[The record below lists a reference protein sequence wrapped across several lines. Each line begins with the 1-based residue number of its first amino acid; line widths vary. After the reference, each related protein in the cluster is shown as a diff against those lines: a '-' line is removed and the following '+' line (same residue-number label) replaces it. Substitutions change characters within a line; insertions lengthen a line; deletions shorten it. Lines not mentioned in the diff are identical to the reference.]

1 MQTNIQ
7 LQNTEAFRRIP
18 IKSGEAREDS
28 WPRYSGQL
36 WKLARIVAVATGILV
51 TLHGQ
56 SQETNTATLD
66 ATQARYRISRYI
78 YGHFTEHLG
87 RCIYGGI
94 WVGENST
101 IPNKNGIRTD
111 VVEALKRIKAPVIR
125 WPGGCFADEYHW
137 KDGIGPRNQ
146 RPTMINTNWGGLTE
160 DNSFGTHEFLDF
172 CEQVGAEPYISGN
185 LGSGTVQE
193 MSQWVEY
200 LNSDN
205 ISPMTDL
212 RKQNGREKSWGV
224 KFWGLGNESWG
235 CGGNMR
241 PEYYA
246 DVAMQY
252 ATFLR
257 NYGKNTLN
265 KIAVGPSDDNY
276 HWTEV
281 IMKQMSTSI
290 WGIAL
295 HSYTW
300 GNNETA
306 TNFDEAK
313 WFGMLQRTLHMEE
326 YVTKHAAIMDK
337 YDPSKSVALVVDE
350 WGAWYNV
357 EPGTNPA
364 FLYQQNTLRDALI
377 AGINLNIFNNHC
389 DRVKMAAV
397 AQLVNVLQALIL
409 TDNEKMVLT
418 PTYHVFDLYKVHHD
432 ALMVPVDLKTNPY
445 TFGNNSIPALN
456 MSASIDA
463 SGKLN
468 ITICNTD
475 AKRAQPLLCNL
486 KGFKASSVSGKI
498 ITANTLNAHN
508 TFDKPN
514 EVKITDFTQCKL
526 KNGNIEA
533 KIPAHSVVLLQ
544 VDGIFEGRKA
554 ITPPQKLQQ
563 GLQYKVY
570 EGQWNRLPD
579 FKQLTPIRT
588 GIIKEI
594 VIPDNIPAT
603 NIGIVYEGYIKVEQD
618 GIYEFSS
625 ISDDGSR
632 IEIDGEMVVINDGL
646 HGMIER
652 TGSVFLKKGFHTI
665 RVEFFQA
672 GGGWGLNVLMA
683 APGSEKRP
691 ISPQSLFYP

>member
-1 MQTNIQ
+1 MKAIKTIHQESR
-7 LQNTEAFRRIP
+7 LKRRI
-18 IKSGEAREDS
+18 I
-28 WPRYSGQL
+28 YSL
-36 WKLARIVAVATGILV
+36 LAIIIEVSTFYAV
-51 TLHGQ
+51 
-56 SQETNTATLD
+56 SQTVNTATLD
-66 ATQARYRISRYI
+66 ATQARYRISKYI

-87 RCIYGGI
+87 HCIYGGI
-94 WVGENST
+94 WVGENSR

-111 VVEALKRIKAPVIR
+111 IVEALKRIKAPVIR

-137 KDGIGPRNQ
+137 KDGIGPRSQ
-146 RPTMINTNWGGLTE
+146 RPTMINTNWGGVTE

-205 ISPMTDL
+205 ISPMTEL
-212 RKQNGREKSWGV
+212 RKMNGREKSWGV

-257 NYGKNTLN
+257 NYGSNQLL

-276 HWTEV
+276 YWTEV
-281 IMKQMSTSI
+281 IMKQMGTNI
-290 WGIAL
+290 WGMAL

-306 TNFDEAK
+306 TNFDESK
-313 WFGMLQRTLHMEE
+313 WIGMLERTMKMEE
-326 YVTKHAAIMDK
+326 YVRKHSEVMDK

-364 FLYQQNTLRDALI
+364 FLFQQNTLRDALI

-397 AQLVNVLQALIL
+397 AQMVNVLQALFL
-409 TDNEKMVLT
+409 TKNEKMVLT
-418 PTYHVFDLYKVHHD
+418 PTYHVFDMYKVHHD
-432 ALMVPVDLKTNPY
+432 ALMVPVKLESRPY
-445 TFGNNSIPALN
+445 SFEKISIPALN

-463 SGKLN
+463 QGRMH

-475 AKRAQPLLCNL
+475 AKNDQPLVCNL
-486 KGFKASSVSGKI
+486 AGYIPSSIRGEI
-498 ITANTLNAHN
+498 ITAPQLNAHN
-508 TFDKPN
+508 TFENPN
-514 EVKITDFTQCKL
+514 EVKITPFNKCSL
-526 KNGNIEA
+526 KNGKIEA
-533 KIPAHSVVLLQ
+533 TIPAHSVVMIELE
-544 VDGIFEGRKA
+544 GIFEGRKA
-554 ITPPQKLQQ
+554 ITPPQNLKQ
-563 GLQYKVY
+563 GLNYSLY
-570 EGQWNRLPD
+570 EGQWTRLPV
-579 FKQLTPIRT
+579 FSQLTPIKT
-588 GIIKEI
+588 GN
-594 VIPDNIPAT
+594 IPLFVFPENIPAT
-603 NIGIVYEGYIKVEQD
+603 NFGIVYEGFLKLEKD
-618 GIYEFSS
+618 GIYEFSLT
-625 ISDDGSR
+625 SDDGSR
-632 IEIDGEMVVINDGL
+632 LEIDGETIVINDGL
-646 HGMIER
+646 HGMIEK
-652 TGSVFLKKGFHTI
+652 TGSTYLKKGYHSI
-665 RVEFFQA
+665 KVEFFQA
-672 GGGWGLNVLMA
+672 GGGWWLNLLMT
-683 APGSEKRP
+683 APGESKIPISEKA
-691 ISPQSLFYP
+691 LFRQ